1 MEDQAVSRQDQVKS
15 TRTSDN
21 LETVAHAF
29 VHAHQQTPEAFFA
42 YVNQLAGLIR
52 EESKNVNRSAGLIF
66 VLVFFF
72 HLFSSTGI
80 TEAEIFAV
88 KVSDFSLVLL
98 AIPIVITIL
107 FARVTSISVRRGALS
122 NMYGAIIG
130 ARFKDDADNIYPAY
144 DALASVGDAAVLLHA
159 LPESLIKGKQS
170 NRVHGLLTTADVIL
184 VALTPPV
191 ILTYLYWR
199 IFVKFGVSNALAWGS
214 LAIASLILVLAY
226 GFIFIEVKE

>member
-1 MEDQAVSRQDQVKS
+1 LEDQAVSRQDQVKS

-29 VHAHQQTPEAFFA
+29 AHAHQQTPEAFFA

-88 KVSDFSLVLL
+88 KVSDFSLVL
-98 AIPIVITIL
+98 
-107 FARVTSISVRRGALS
+107 
-122 NMYGAIIG
+122 
-130 ARFKDDADNIYPAY
+130 
-144 DALASVGDAAVLLHA
+144 
-159 LPESLIKGKQS
+159 
-170 NRVHGLLTTADVIL
+170 
-184 VALTPPV
+184 
-191 ILTYLYWR
+191 
-199 IFVKFGVSNALAWGS
+199 
-214 LAIASLILVLAY
+214 
-226 GFIFIEVKE
+226 